1 MMPTATRRLGMSERE
16 YARHAGVSRGCIQ
29 KARISGRL
37 VLYPD
42 GSINAAA
49 SDLQRAQTT
58 DPAKQRGRH
67 TTAAKPVPAE
77 RVGEAQTELDLPVLG
92 ADAITYLQARTDNE
106 VLKVQ
111 ERRMRLQKQRGELVD
126 RARAVA
132 LVFRLAR
139 EERDAWLGWPAR
151 IAAQMAADLGVSPH
165 VMQTVLESCV
175 RQHLEELADIQA
187 DFR

>member
-1 MMPTATRRLGMSERE
+1 MLAAKRRLGLSERE
-16 YARHAGVSRGCIQ
+16 YARHAGVSRGCVQ

-37 VLYPD
+37 VLHPD
-42 GSINAAA
+42 GSIDADA
-49 SDLQRAQTT
+49 SDVRRAQAT

-67 TTAAKPVPAE
+67 AMMVRPVP
-77 RVGEAQTELDLPVLG
+77 GEAVSAAPREQGLATPG
-92 ADAITYLQARTDNE
+92 AGAITYLQARAAHE

-111 ERRMRLQKQRGELVD
+111 ERRMRMQKQRGELVD
-126 RARAVA
+126 RARAVD

-139 EERDAWLGWPAR
+139 QERDAWLGWPAR

-165 VMQTVLESCV
+165 AVQTVLESCV